1 MKALRNLYITLRSM
15 PVVTG
20 LNIFG
25 LAVAISV
32 AYMIFVQVN
41 HELSFNKGI
50 KDADRTALIMSD
62 GNFMGERKI
71 NTNMSRGA
79 VEFIRNSVPMV
90 EKVGSINILGDRRGG
105 CTEDNPEGFLFNVSN
120 ILYPATTLEMFP
132 WFLMIVAIGVQRF
145 VTKAIIAK
153 SAIMIAIAPHC
164 FF

>member
-50 KDADRTALIMSD
+50 KDADRTALIISD
-62 GNFMGERKI
+62 GDFMGERNI
-71 NTNMSRGA
+71 STNMSRGA

-90 EKVGSINILGDRRGG
+90 EKVGSINILGNRRGG

-120 ILYPATTLEMFP
+120 ILYPAT
-132 WFLMIVAIGVQRF
+132 I
-145 VTKAIIAK
+145 
-153 SAIMIAIAPHC
+153 
-164 FF
+164 